1 MAIMLYKVGNNNFDM
16 NGDHTL
22 HPVSCEATF
31 NLNDVWQLDIDIPI
45 GNEDF
50 KAGAVISVDTPYGK
64 RQLYRIQDTDR
75 DMDDATA
82 TAYPIFLDSRNDCF
96 LWDVRPT
103 NKIGQDALDIMLAG
117 SKYTGQSDITTA
129 STAYYVQKNFIEA
142 LNGDDENAFLK
153 RWGGEVAYQN
163 FKIIVNNRL
172 GADNGLRVEFGFNL
186 TGLQEQVDM
195 SNVVTRII
203 PKAFNGY
210 ILPDNETVDSPLIN
224 NYPVVYTRVIEYQD
238 VKLAEDATEED
249 EDNGTI
255 ICATMEELYAA
266 LRAKANAEFDA
277 GIDLPNITY
286 DVDMV
291 DLSRTDLYKDYAGL
305 LNVQLGDTVHVKN
318 RRMGIETTARV
329 ITLVYDCITQK
340 VTSLTL
346 GDYEANYFNDVS
358 STVSTVN
365 GLNEAVGNIYD
376 PNSGTVIAGKISGV
390 INLLQTTLKAQKN
403 IAQKQD
409 VRAILFEDL
418 DPDSPTYGALCIG
431 TQGIQIAKERNET
444 DTDWVWGTAIDFEA
458 INADY
463 IITGVLTDAT
473 GRFSLNLN
481 TGELYIQDLSDLK
494 TTVTQIKFDVDGIKS
509 TVSGMQED
517 VNLIKNTPILEIS
530 TSLPSQ
536 QVLDQTTS
544 TYIPDFSSQN
554 MVMTPVVRINGQ
566 VADLANQDITWT
578 KKNGELTPSEV
589 VNNNILTLS
598 ANVLNADKR
607 SETYIC
613 TLKYDVNEEDPNSY
627 KEVRAQIEL
636 TLVLD
641 GQKGDK
647 GDAGS
652 PGAQGPQGPQGE
664 QGEKGDKGDKGEAG
678 TSVSITSQ
686 SITYQTSSSGTTIP
700 TGNWLTS
707 VPSVSAGQYLW
718 TRTIVQY
725 SDGKSTTAYSVARNG
740 VNGSDGKDGADGAD
754 GTSVTITST
763 SVTYQKSTNGTTPP
777 TGTWSSSVPTT
788 NPGEF
793 LWTRTI
799 VNYSDGKSTT
809 SYNVSRNG
817 VNGADAQ
824 AVRLNVTADRFYS
837 TDGETYTPDTI
848 TITANFQNCS
858 LDIWQYSTNGTTWAN
873 ITSGQH
879 GFTISGNTVT
889 LSKNSDLFTDTC
901 LAVHIKVLSNIANVI
916 DTVTISRYTD
926 YKSTIEEIDDQLDGV
941 ENIITNNQTLIE
953 QKLDEIRLSV
963 TETQQAQ
970 VTVNDQ
976 ITQLRKDMS
985 TEISQTAEG
994 INITIQELYSQ
1005 VNDLGETSE
1014 LMKTYFKATADGLM
1028 IAQDGNPVSTLMG
1041 YDHFA
1046 VLVNGEEVVKIYQD
1060 SLTVANGIFNSSLRI
1075 GHIKFNSYSDGVAL
1089 EWAGD

>member
-16 NGDHTL
+16 NGDYTL

-45 GNEDF
+45 GSEDF

-75 DMDDATA
+75 DMDNASA

-103 NKIGQDALDIMLAG
+103 NKIGQDALDIMLTG

-186 TGLQEQVDM
+186 TGLQEQIDM

-210 ILPDNETVDSPLIN
+210 ILPGNQTVDSPLIN

-266 LRAKANAEFDA
+266 LRTKANAEFDA

-409 VRAILFEDL
+409 VRAILFEDS

-494 TTVTQIKFDVDGIKS
+494 TTVTQIQFDVDGIKS

-530 TSLPSQ
+530 TNFPSQ

-544 TYIPDFSSQN
+544 TYIPDFSIQN
-554 MVMTPVVRINGQ
+554 MVMTPVVRVNGQ
-566 VADLANQDITWT
+566 VADLSNLDIVWT

-589 VNNNILTLS
+589 VNDNILTLS

-641 GQKGDK
+641 GQKGED
-647 GDAGS
+647 
-652 PGAQGPQGPQGE
+652 
-664 QGEKGDKGDKGEAG
+664 
-678 TSVSITSQ
+678 
-686 SITYQTSSSGTTIP
+686 
-700 TGNWLTS
+700 
-707 VPSVSAGQYLW
+707 GQ
-718 TRTIVQY
+718 
-725 SDGKSTTAYSVARNG
+725 DG
-740 VNGSDGKDGADGAD
+740 
-754 GTSVTITST
+754 
-763 SVTYQKSTNGTTPP
+763 
-777 TGTWSSSVPTT
+777 
-788 NPGEF
+788 
-793 LWTRTI
+793 
-799 VNYSDGKSTT
+799 
-809 SYNVSRNG
+809 
-817 VNGADAQ
+817 Q

-837 TDGETYTPDTI
+837 TDGTNYTPDTI

-858 LDIWQYSTNGTTWAN
+858 LDIWQYSVNGTTWAN
-873 ITSGQH
+873 IVNNQH

-994 INITIQELYSQ
+994 INITIQELYTQ
-1005 VNDLGETSE
+1005 INDLGETSE

-1046 VLVNGEEVVKIYQD
+1046 VLVNGEEVVQIYQD
-1060 SLTVANGIFNSSLRI
+1060 SLSVANGVFNTSLRI
-1075 GHIKFNSYSDGVAL
+1075 GHIKFNSYSDGVAV

>member
-45 GNEDF
+45 RNEDF

-75 DMDDATA
+75 DMDNASA

-210 ILPDNETVDSPLIN
+210 ILPGNQTVDSPLIN

-255 ICATMEELYAA
+255 ICATMEELYTA
-266 LRAKANAEFDA
+266 LRTKANAEFDA

-329 ITLVYDCITQK
+329 ITLVYDCITRK

-358 STVSTVN
+358 STVSTIG

-494 TTVTQIKFDVDGIKS
+494 TTVTQIQFDVDGIKS

-566 VADLANQDITWT
+566 VADLSNLDIAWT
-578 KKNGELTPSEV
+578 KKNGELTSSEV

-641 GQKGDK
+641 GQKGED
-647 GDAGS
+647 
-652 PGAQGPQGPQGE
+652 
-664 QGEKGDKGDKGEAG
+664 
-678 TSVSITSQ
+678 
-686 SITYQTSSSGTTIP
+686 
-700 TGNWLTS
+700 
-707 VPSVSAGQYLW
+707 GQ
-718 TRTIVQY
+718 
-725 SDGKSTTAYSVARNG
+725 DGH
-740 VNGSDGKDGADGAD
+740 
-754 GTSVTITST
+754 
-763 SVTYQKSTNGTTPP
+763 
-777 TGTWSSSVPTT
+777 
-788 NPGEF
+788 
-793 LWTRTI
+793 
-799 VNYSDGKSTT
+799 
-809 SYNVSRNG
+809 
-817 VNGADAQ
+817 

-837 TDGETYTPDTI
+837 TDGTNYTPDTI

-858 LDIWQYSTNGTTWAN
+858 LDIWQYSVNGTTWAN
-873 ITSGQH
+873 IVNNQH
-879 GFTISGNTVT
+879 GFTLNGNTVT
-889 LSKNSDLFTDTC
+889 LSKTSDLFTDTC

-1014 LMKTYFKATADGLM
+1014 MMKTYFKATADGLM

-1046 VLVNGEEVVKIYQD
+1046 VLVNGEEVVQIYQD
-1060 SLTVANGIFNSSLRI
+1060 SLSVANGIFNTSLRI

>member
-16 NGDHTL
+16 NGDYTL

-75 DMDDATA
+75 DMDNASA

-129 STAYYVQKNFIEA
+129 STAYYVQKNFIDA

-210 ILPDNETVDSPLIN
+210 ILPENETVDSPLIN

-266 LRAKANAEFDA
+266 LRTKANAEFDA

-318 RRMGIETTARV
+318 RRMAIETTARV

-458 INADY
+458 VNADY

-481 TGELYIQDLSDLK
+481 TGELYIQDLSNLK
-494 TTVTQIKFDVDGIKS
+494 TTVTQIQFDVDGIKS

-566 VADLANQDITWT
+566 VADLSDLDIAWT

-598 ANVLNADKR
+598 ANLLNADKR

-641 GQKGDK
+641 GQKGED
-647 GDAGS
+647 
-652 PGAQGPQGPQGE
+652 
-664 QGEKGDKGDKGEAG
+664 
-678 TSVSITSQ
+678 
-686 SITYQTSSSGTTIP
+686 
-700 TGNWLTS
+700 
-707 VPSVSAGQYLW
+707 GQ
-718 TRTIVQY
+718 
-725 SDGKSTTAYSVARNG
+725 DG
-740 VNGSDGKDGADGAD
+740 
-754 GTSVTITST
+754 
-763 SVTYQKSTNGTTPP
+763 
-777 TGTWSSSVPTT
+777 
-788 NPGEF
+788 
-793 LWTRTI
+793 
-799 VNYSDGKSTT
+799 
-809 SYNVSRNG
+809 
-817 VNGADAQ
+817 Q

-837 TDGETYTPDTI
+837 TDGTNYTPDTI

-858 LDIWQYSTNGTTWAN
+858 LDIWQYSVNGTTWAN
-873 ITSGQH
+873 IVNNQH
-879 GFTISGNTVT
+879 GFTLNGNTVT
-889 LSKNSDLFTDTC
+889 LAKTSDLFTNTC

-1005 VNDLGETSE
+1005 INDLGETSE

-1046 VLVNGEEVVKIYQD
+1046 VLVNGEEVVQIYQD
-1060 SLTVANGIFNSSLRI
+1060 SLSVANGIFNTSLRI

>member
-75 DMDDATA
+75 DMDNASA

-129 STAYYVQKNFIEA
+129 STAYYVQKNFIDA

-210 ILPDNETVDSPLIN
+210 ILPDNEVVDSPLIN
-224 NYPVVYTRVIEYQD
+224 NYPIVYTRVIEYQD

-255 ICATMEELYAA
+255 ICATMEELYTA
-266 LRAKANAEFDA
+266 LRTKANAEFDA

-329 ITLVYDCITQK
+329 ITLVYDCITRK

-494 TTVTQIKFDVDGIKS
+494 TTVTQIQLDVDGIKS

-517 VNLIKNTPILEIS
+517 VNLIKNTPILKIS
-530 TSLPSQ
+530 TSLPTQ

-566 VADLANQDITWT
+566 VADLANQDITWS
-578 KKNGELTPSEV
+578 KKNGELTPSETV
-589 VNNNILTLS
+589 SNNILTIS
-598 ANVLNADKR
+598 ENVLNADKR

-613 TLKYDVNEEDPNSY
+613 TLKYDVNEEDPNDY

-641 GQKGDK
+641 GQKGED
-647 GDAGS
+647 
-652 PGAQGPQGPQGE
+652 
-664 QGEKGDKGDKGEAG
+664 
-678 TSVSITSQ
+678 
-686 SITYQTSSSGTTIP
+686 
-700 TGNWLTS
+700 
-707 VPSVSAGQYLW
+707 GQ
-718 TRTIVQY
+718 
-725 SDGKSTTAYSVARNG
+725 DGR
-740 VNGSDGKDGADGAD
+740 
-754 GTSVTITST
+754 
-763 SVTYQKSTNGTTPP
+763 
-777 TGTWSSSVPTT
+777 
-788 NPGEF
+788 
-793 LWTRTI
+793 
-799 VNYSDGKSTT
+799 
-809 SYNVSRNG
+809 
-817 VNGADAQ
+817 

-837 TDGETYTPDTI
+837 TDGTNYTPDTI

-858 LDIWQYSTNGTTWAN
+858 LDIWQYSVNGTTWAN
-873 ITSGQH
+873 IVNNQH
-879 GFTISGNTVT
+879 GFTLSGNTVT
-889 LSKNSDLFTDTC
+889 LAKTSDLFTDTC

-926 YKSTIEEIDDQLDGV
+926 YKGAIDEIDDQLDGV

-994 INITIQELYSQ
+994 IDITIQELYSQ
-1005 VNDLGETSE
+1005 INDLGETSE

-1046 VLVNGEEVVKIYQD
+1046 VLVNGEEVVQIYQD
-1060 SLTVANGIFNSSLRI
+1060 SLSVANGIFNTSLRI

>member
-16 NGDHTL
+16 NGDYTL

-75 DMDDATA
+75 DMDNASA

-142 LNGDDENAFLK
+142 LNSDDENAFLK

-210 ILPDNETVDSPLIN
+210 LLPDNETVDSPLIN

-266 LRAKANAEFDA
+266 LRTKANAEFYA

-340 VTSLTL
+340 VTILTL

-444 DTDWVWGTAIDFEA
+444 DTDWVWGTAIDFQS

-463 IITGVLTDAT
+463 IITGILTDNQ
-473 GRFSLNLN
+473 GKFYLDMN
-481 TGELYIQDLSDLK
+481 TGELRMQDGTFVGTINGSTIIGGTIRGSTLQGGTISGGNIQIGNNFKVNANGALTASGATINGIVTNINGDDEVRLQNGRVRIVKDDVLVGYVGANVYSGDATKKGIVFDLEYEGEMMSW
-494 TTVTQIKFDVDGIKS
+494 S
-509 TVSGMQED
+509 M
-517 VNLIKNTPILEIS
+517 KNTADDDAYHMIMAYVRNDMENFVGDRLNIAKDLDMHNFRIFNIKAPNGYSGWTGEIPIITRVERNSDGTLTWYSSSINVS
-530 TSLPSQ
+530 NGIITSAP
-536 QVLDQTTS
+536 
-544 TYIPDFSSQN
+544 SSQN
-554 MVMTPVVRINGQ
+554 TIMTMSADSENENENQ
-566 VADLANQDITWT
+566 VTI
-578 KKNGELTPSEV
+578 GELNLAPDNPE
-589 VNNNILTLS
+589 
-598 ANVLNADKR
+598 
-607 SETYIC
+607 
-613 TLKYDVNEEDPNSY
+613 
-627 KEVRAQIEL
+627 IE
-636 TLVLD
+636 
-641 GQKGDK
+641 
-647 GDAGS
+647 
-652 PGAQGPQGPQGE
+652 
-664 QGEKGDKGDKGEAG
+664 
-678 TSVSITSQ
+678 
-686 SITYQTSSSGTTIP
+686 
-700 TGNWLTS
+700 
-707 VPSVSAGQYLW
+707 
-718 TRTIVQY
+718 
-725 SDGKSTTAYSVARNG
+725 
-740 VNGSDGKDGADGAD
+740 
-754 GTSVTITST
+754 
-763 SVTYQKSTNGTTPP
+763 
-777 TGTWSSSVPTT
+777 
-788 NPGEF
+788 
-793 LWTRTI
+793 
-799 VNYSDGKSTT
+799 
-809 SYNVSRNG
+809 
-817 VNGADAQ
+817 
-824 AVRLNVTADRFYS
+824 
-837 TDGETYTPDTI
+837 
-848 TITANFQNCS
+848 
-858 LDIWQYSTNGTTWAN
+858 
-873 ITSGQH
+873 H
-879 GFTISGNTVT
+879 
-889 LSKNSDLFTDTC
+889 
-901 LAVHIKVLSNIANVI
+901 H
-916 DTVTISRYTD
+916 
-926 YKSTIEEIDDQLDGV
+926 
-941 ENIITNNQTLIE
+941 
-953 QKLDEIRLSV
+953 
-963 TETQQAQ
+963 
-970 VTVNDQ
+970 
-976 ITQLRKDMS
+976 
-985 TEISQTAEG
+985 
-994 INITIQELYSQ
+994 
-1005 VNDLGETSE
+1005 
-1014 LMKTYFKATADGLM
+1014 
-1028 IAQDGNPVSTLMG
+1028 
-1041 YDHFA
+1041 
-1046 VLVNGEEVVKIYQD
+1046 
-1060 SLTVANGIFNSSLRI
+1060 
-1075 GHIKFNSYSDGVAL
+1075 
-1089 EWAGD
+1089 

>member
-16 NGDHTL
+16 NGDYTL

-75 DMDDATA
+75 DMDNASA

-129 STAYYVQKNFIEA
+129 STAYYVQKNFIDA

-210 ILPDNETVDSPLIN
+210 ILPENETVDSPLIN

-266 LRAKANAEFDA
+266 LRTKANAEFDA

-329 ITLVYDCITQK
+329 ITLVYDCITRK

-458 INADY
+458 VNADY

-481 TGELYIQDLSDLK
+481 TGELYIQDLSNLK
-494 TTVTQIKFDVDGIKS
+494 TTVTQIQFDVDGIKS

-530 TSLPSQ
+530 TSLPTQ

-566 VADLANQDITWT
+566 VADLANQDITWS

-589 VNNNILTLS
+589 VNNNTLTLS

-641 GQKGDK
+641 GQKGED
-647 GDAGS
+647 
-652 PGAQGPQGPQGE
+652 
-664 QGEKGDKGDKGEAG
+664 
-678 TSVSITSQ
+678 
-686 SITYQTSSSGTTIP
+686 
-700 TGNWLTS
+700 
-707 VPSVSAGQYLW
+707 GQ
-718 TRTIVQY
+718 
-725 SDGKSTTAYSVARNG
+725 DGH
-740 VNGSDGKDGADGAD
+740 
-754 GTSVTITST
+754 
-763 SVTYQKSTNGTTPP
+763 
-777 TGTWSSSVPTT
+777 
-788 NPGEF
+788 
-793 LWTRTI
+793 
-799 VNYSDGKSTT
+799 
-809 SYNVSRNG
+809 
-817 VNGADAQ
+817 

-837 TDGETYTPDTI
+837 TDGTNYTPDTI

-858 LDIWQYSTNGTTWAN
+858 LDIWQYSVNGTTWAN
-873 ITSGQH
+873 IVNNQH
-879 GFTISGNTVT
+879 GFTLNGNTVT
-889 LSKNSDLFTDTC
+889 LSKTSDLFTDTC

-926 YKSTIEEIDDQLDGV
+926 YKSAIDEIDDQLDGV
-941 ENIITNNQTLIE
+941 ENIITNNQSLIE

-994 INITIQELYSQ
+994 IDITIQELYSQ
-1005 VNDLGETSE
+1005 INDLGETSE

-1046 VLVNGEEVVKIYQD
+1046 VLVNGEEVVQIYQD
-1060 SLTVANGIFNSSLRI
+1060 SLSVANGIFNTSLRI

>member
-16 NGDHTL
+16 NGDYTL

-45 GNEDF
+45 GDEDF

-75 DMDDATA
+75 DMDNASA

-129 STAYYVQKNFIEA
+129 STAYYVQKNFIDA

-210 ILPDNETVDSPLIN
+210 LLPDNETVDSPLIN

-249 EDNGTI
+249 KDNGTI
-255 ICATMEELYAA
+255 ICATMEELYTA
-266 LRAKANAEFDA
+266 LRTKANAEFDA

-291 DLSRTDLYKDYAGL
+291 DLSRTELYKDYAGL

-458 INADY
+458 VNADY

-494 TTVTQIKFDVDGIKS
+494 TTVTQIQFDVDGIKS

-530 TSLPSQ
+530 TNFPTQ

-566 VADLANQDITWT
+566 VADLSDLDIAWT
-578 KKNGELTPSEV
+578 KKNGELTPSETV
-589 VNNNILTLS
+589 SNNILTIS
-598 ANVLNADKR
+598 ENVLNADKR

-613 TLKYDVNEEDPNSY
+613 TLKYDVNDEDPNSY
-627 KEVRAQIEL
+627 KEVQAQIEL

-641 GQKGDK
+641 GQKGED
-647 GDAGS
+647 
-652 PGAQGPQGPQGE
+652 
-664 QGEKGDKGDKGEAG
+664 
-678 TSVSITSQ
+678 
-686 SITYQTSSSGTTIP
+686 
-700 TGNWLTS
+700 
-707 VPSVSAGQYLW
+707 GQDG
-718 TRTIVQY
+718 RAVQ
-725 SDGKSTTAYSVARNG
+725 
-740 VNGSDGKDGADGAD
+740 
-754 GTSVTITST
+754 
-763 SVTYQKSTNGTTPP
+763 
-777 TGTWSSSVPTT
+777 
-788 NPGEF
+788 
-793 LWTRTI
+793 
-799 VNYSDGKSTT
+799 
-809 SYNVSRNG
+809 
-817 VNGADAQ
+817 
-824 AVRLNVTADRFYS
+824 LNVTADRFYS
-837 TDGETYTPDTI
+837 TDGTNYTPDTI

-858 LDIWQYSTNGTTWAN
+858 LDIWQYSVNGTTWAN
-873 ITSGQH
+873 ITNGQH
-879 GFTISGNTVT
+879 GFTLNGNTVT
-889 LSKNSDLFTDTC
+889 LAKTSDLFTDTC

-916 DTVTISRYTD
+916 DTVTISKYTD
-926 YKSTIEEIDDQLDGV
+926 YKGAIDEIDDQLDGV

-994 INITIQELYSQ
+994 IDITIQELYSQ
-1005 VNDLGETSE
+1005 INDLGETSE

-1046 VLVNGEEVVKIYQD
+1046 VLVNGEEVVQIYQD
-1060 SLTVANGIFNSSLRI
+1060 SLSVANGIFNTSLRI

>member
-75 DMDDATA
+75 DMDNASA

-238 VKLAEDATEED
+238 VKLAEDASEED
-249 EDNGTI
+249 EDNGTT

-266 LRAKANAEFDA
+266 LRTKANAEFDA

-291 DLSRTDLYKDYAGL
+291 DLSRTDLYKDYARL

-329 ITLVYDCITQK
+329 ITLVYDCITRK

-390 INLLQTTLKAQKN
+390 INLLQTSLRAQKD
-403 IAQKQD
+403 IAEGQD

-444 DTDWVWGTAIDFEA
+444 DTDWVWGTAIDFQS

-463 IITGVLTDAT
+463 VVTGVLTDAT

-481 TGELYIQDLSDLK
+481 TGELYIQDLSNLK
-494 TTVTQIKFDVDGIKS
+494 TTVTQIQFDVDGIKS

-566 VADLANQDITWT
+566 VADLSNLDITWT

-589 VNNNILTLS
+589 VSNNILTLS

-613 TLKYDVNEEDPNSY
+613 TLKYDVNEEDPNDY

-641 GQKGDK
+641 GQKGED
-647 GDAGS
+647 GQDAIILQIISSNGNMFKNETLS
-652 PGAQGPQGPQGE
+652 TTLTVTIIVGNE
-664 QGEKGDKGDKGEAG
+664 M
-678 TSVSITSQ
+678 ITSSNQ
-686 SITYQTSSSGTTIP
+686 MY
-700 TGNWLTS
+700 
-707 VPSVSAGQYLW
+707 A
-718 TRTIVQY
+718 
-725 SDGKSTTAYSVARNG
+725 K
-740 VNGSDGKDGADGAD
+740 
-754 GTSVTITST
+754 
-763 SVTYQKSTNGTTPP
+763 
-777 TGTWSSSVPTT
+777 
-788 NPGEF
+788 F
-793 LWTRTI
+793 
-799 VNYSDGKSTT
+799 
-809 SYNVSRNG
+809 
-817 VNGADAQ
+817 GADAYLVWEEKEFGQ
-824 AVRLNVTADRFYS
+824 SEFTQIQP
-837 TDGETYTPDTI
+837 TD
-848 TITANFQNCS
+848 S
-858 LDIWQYSTNGTTWAN
+858 
-873 ITSGQH
+873 
-879 GFTISGNTVT
+879 
-889 LSKNSDLFTDTC
+889 
-901 LAVHIKVLSNIANVI
+901 
-916 DTVTISRYTD
+916 
-926 YKSTIEEIDDQLDGV
+926 
-941 ENIITNNQTLIE
+941 
-953 QKLDEIRLSV
+953 RLSDNGFIMTLNPDDV
-963 TETQQAQ
+963 YRQ
-970 VTVNDQ
+970 TVFNCY
-976 ITQLRKDMS
+976 
-985 TEISQTAEG
+985 
-994 INITIQELYSQ
+994 LY
-1005 VNDLGETSE
+1005 
-1014 LMKTYFKATADGLM
+1014 F
-1028 IAQDGNPVSTLMG
+1028 
-1041 YDHFA
+1041 
-1046 VLVNGEEVVKIYQD
+1046 
-1060 SLTVANGIFNSSLRI
+1060 
-1075 GHIKFNSYSDGVAL
+1075 
-1089 EWAGD
+1089 

>member
-16 NGDHTL
+16 NGDYTL

-31 NLNDVWQLDIDIPI
+31 NLNDVWQLDIDIPV

-75 DMDDATA
+75 DMDNASA

-129 STAYYVQKNFIEA
+129 STAYYVQKNFVEA

-210 ILPDNETVDSPLIN
+210 ILPGNQTVDSPLIN

-266 LRAKANAEFDA
+266 LRTKANAEFDA

-494 TTVTQIKFDVDGIKS
+494 TTVTQIQFDVDGIKS

-566 VADLANQDITWT
+566 VADLANQDITWS
-578 KKNGELTPSEV
+578 KKNGELTPSETV
-589 VNNNILTLS
+589 SNNILTIS
-598 ANVLNADKR
+598 ENVLNADKR

-613 TLKYDVNEEDPNSY
+613 TLKYDVNDEDPNSY
-627 KEVRAQIEL
+627 KEVQAQIEL

-641 GQKGDK
+641 GQKGED
-647 GDAGS
+647 
-652 PGAQGPQGPQGE
+652 
-664 QGEKGDKGDKGEAG
+664 
-678 TSVSITSQ
+678 
-686 SITYQTSSSGTTIP
+686 
-700 TGNWLTS
+700 
-707 VPSVSAGQYLW
+707 GQDG
-718 TRTIVQY
+718 RAVQ
-725 SDGKSTTAYSVARNG
+725 
-740 VNGSDGKDGADGAD
+740 
-754 GTSVTITST
+754 
-763 SVTYQKSTNGTTPP
+763 
-777 TGTWSSSVPTT
+777 
-788 NPGEF
+788 
-793 LWTRTI
+793 
-799 VNYSDGKSTT
+799 
-809 SYNVSRNG
+809 
-817 VNGADAQ
+817 
-824 AVRLNVTADRFYS
+824 LNVTADRFYS
-837 TDGETYTPDTI
+837 TDGTNYTPDTI

-858 LDIWQYSTNGTTWAN
+858 LDIWQYSVNGTTWAN
-873 ITSGQH
+873 ITNGQH
-879 GFTISGNTVT
+879 GFTLNGNTVT
-889 LSKNSDLFTDTC
+889 LAKTSDLFTDTC

-926 YKSTIEEIDDQLDGV
+926 YKGAIDEIDDQLDGV

-994 INITIQELYSQ
+994 IDITIQELYSQ
-1005 VNDLGETSE
+1005 INDLGETSE

-1046 VLVNGEEVVKIYQD
+1046 VLVNGEEVVQIYQD
-1060 SLTVANGIFNSSLRI
+1060 SLSVANGIFNTSLRI

>member
-75 DMDDATA
+75 DMDNASA

-129 STAYYVQKNFIEA
+129 STAYYVQKNFIDA

-210 ILPDNETVDSPLIN
+210 ILPDNEVVDSPLIN

-266 LRAKANAEFDA
+266 LRTKANAEFDA

-329 ITLVYDCITQK
+329 ITLVYDCITRK

-494 TTVTQIKFDVDGIKS
+494 TTVTQIQFDVDGIKS

-566 VADLANQDITWT
+566 VADLSDLDITWT
-578 KKNGELTPSEV
+578 KKNGELTSSEV

-613 TLKYDVNEEDPNSY
+613 TLKYDVNEEDPNDY

-641 GQKGDK
+641 GQKGED
-647 GDAGS
+647 
-652 PGAQGPQGPQGE
+652 
-664 QGEKGDKGDKGEAG
+664 
-678 TSVSITSQ
+678 
-686 SITYQTSSSGTTIP
+686 
-700 TGNWLTS
+700 
-707 VPSVSAGQYLW
+707 GQ
-718 TRTIVQY
+718 
-725 SDGKSTTAYSVARNG
+725 DGR
-740 VNGSDGKDGADGAD
+740 
-754 GTSVTITST
+754 
-763 SVTYQKSTNGTTPP
+763 
-777 TGTWSSSVPTT
+777 
-788 NPGEF
+788 
-793 LWTRTI
+793 
-799 VNYSDGKSTT
+799 
-809 SYNVSRNG
+809 
-817 VNGADAQ
+817 

-837 TDGETYTPDTI
+837 TDGTNYTPDTI

-858 LDIWQYSTNGTTWAN
+858 LDIWQYSVNGTTWSN
-873 ITSGQH
+873 IVNNQH
-879 GFTISGNTVT
+879 GFTLNGNTVT
-889 LSKNSDLFTDTC
+889 LAKTSDLFTDTC

-994 INITIQELYSQ
+994 IDITIQELYSQ
-1005 VNDLGETSE
+1005 INDLGETSE

-1046 VLVNGEEVVKIYQD
+1046 VLVNGEEVVQIYQD
-1060 SLTVANGIFNSSLRI
+1060 SLSVANGIFNTSLRI

>member
-16 NGDHTL
+16 NGDYTL

-45 GNEDF
+45 ENEDF
-50 KAGAVISVDTPYGK
+50 KAGAIISVDTPYGK

-75 DMDDATA
+75 DMDNASA

-129 STAYYVQKNFIEA
+129 STAYYVQKNFIDA

-210 ILPDNETVDSPLIN
+210 ILPDNEVVDSPLIN
-224 NYPVVYTRVIEYQD
+224 NYPIVYTRVIEYQD

-266 LRAKANAEFDA
+266 LRTKANAEFGA

-329 ITLVYDCITQK
+329 ITLVYDCMTQK

-458 INADY
+458 VNADY

-481 TGELYIQDLSDLK
+481 TGELYIQDLSNLK
-494 TTVTQIKFDVDGIKS
+494 TTVTQIQFDVDGIKS

-517 VNLIKNTPILEIS
+517 VNLIKNIPILEIS
-530 TSLPSQ
+530 TSLPTQ

-566 VADLANQDITWT
+566 VADLSNLDIAWT

-613 TLKYDVNEEDPNSY
+613 TLKYDVNEEDPNDY

-641 GQKGDK
+641 GQKGED
-647 GDAGS
+647 
-652 PGAQGPQGPQGE
+652 
-664 QGEKGDKGDKGEAG
+664 
-678 TSVSITSQ
+678 
-686 SITYQTSSSGTTIP
+686 
-700 TGNWLTS
+700 
-707 VPSVSAGQYLW
+707 GQ
-718 TRTIVQY
+718 
-725 SDGKSTTAYSVARNG
+725 DGR
-740 VNGSDGKDGADGAD
+740 
-754 GTSVTITST
+754 
-763 SVTYQKSTNGTTPP
+763 
-777 TGTWSSSVPTT
+777 
-788 NPGEF
+788 
-793 LWTRTI
+793 
-799 VNYSDGKSTT
+799 
-809 SYNVSRNG
+809 
-817 VNGADAQ
+817 

-837 TDGETYTPDTI
+837 TDGTNYTPDTI

-858 LDIWQYSTNGTTWAN
+858 LDIWQYSVNGTTWAN
-873 ITSGQH
+873 IVNNQH
-879 GFTISGNTVT
+879 GFTLSGNTVT
-889 LSKNSDLFTDTC
+889 LAKTSDLFTDTC

-926 YKSTIEEIDDQLDGV
+926 YKGAIDEIDDQLDGV

-994 INITIQELYSQ
+994 IDITIQELYSQ
-1005 VNDLGETSE
+1005 INDLGETSE

-1046 VLVNGEEVVKIYQD
+1046 VLVNGEEVVQIYQD
-1060 SLTVANGIFNSSLRI
+1060 SLSVANGIFNTSLRI

>member
-16 NGDHTL
+16 NGDYTL

-75 DMDDATA
+75 DMDNASA

-129 STAYYVQKNFIEA
+129 STAYYVQKNFIDA
-142 LNGDDENAFLK
+142 LNGDDENAFLR

-210 ILPDNETVDSPLIN
+210 ILPDNEVVDSPLIN

-266 LRAKANAEFDA
+266 LRTKANAEFDA

-329 ITLVYDCITQK
+329 ITLVYDCITRK

-481 TGELYIQDLSDLK
+481 TGELYIQDLSNLK
-494 TTVTQIKFDVDGIKS
+494 TTVTQIQFDVDGIKS

-566 VADLANQDITWT
+566 VADLSNLDIAWT

-598 ANVLNADKR
+598 ANLLNADKR

-652 PGAQGPQGPQGE
+652 PGVQGPQGPH
-664 QGEKGDKGDKGEAG
+664 
-678 TSVSITSQ
+678 
-686 SITYQTSSSGTTIP
+686 
-700 TGNWLTS
+700 
-707 VPSVSAGQYLW
+707 
-718 TRTIVQY
+718 
-725 SDGKSTTAYSVARNG
+725 
-740 VNGSDGKDGADGAD
+740 
-754 GTSVTITST
+754 
-763 SVTYQKSTNGTTPP
+763 
-777 TGTWSSSVPTT
+777 
-788 NPGEF
+788 
-793 LWTRTI
+793 
-799 VNYSDGKSTT
+799 
-809 SYNVSRNG
+809 G

-837 TDGETYTPDTI
+837 TDGTNYTPDTI

-858 LDIWQYSTNGTTWAN
+858 LDIWQYSVNGTTWAN
-873 ITSGQH
+873 IVNNQH
-879 GFTISGNTVT
+879 GFTLNGNTVT
-889 LSKNSDLFTDTC
+889 LAKTSDLFTDTC

-926 YKSTIEEIDDQLDGV
+926 YKSTIDEIDDQLDGV

-1005 VNDLGETSE
+1005 INDLGETSE
-1014 LMKTYFKATADGLM
+1014 MMKTYFKATADGLM

-1046 VLVNGEEVVKIYQD
+1046 VLVNGEEVVQIYQD
-1060 SLTVANGIFNSSLRI
+1060 SLSVANGIFNTSLRI

>member
-75 DMDDATA
+75 DMDNASA
-82 TAYPIFLDSRNDCF
+82 TAYPIFLDTRNDCF

-210 ILPDNETVDSPLIN
+210 LLPDNETVDSPLIN

-266 LRAKANAEFDA
+266 LRTKANAEFDA

-305 LNVQLGDTVHVKN
+305 LSVQLGDTVHVKN

-329 ITLVYDCITQK
+329 ITLIYDCITQK

-358 STVSTVN
+358 STVSTIG

-458 INADY
+458 VNADY

-494 TTVTQIKFDVDGIKS
+494 TTVTQIQFDVDGIKS

-566 VADLANQDITWT
+566 VADLANQDITWS
-578 KKNGELTPSEV
+578 KKNGELTPSETV
-589 VNNNILTLS
+589 SNNILTIS
-598 ANVLNADKR
+598 ENVLNADKR

-613 TLKYDVNEEDPNSY
+613 TLKYDVNDEDPNSY
-627 KEVRAQIEL
+627 KEVQAQIEL

-641 GQKGDK
+641 GQKGED
-647 GDAGS
+647 
-652 PGAQGPQGPQGE
+652 
-664 QGEKGDKGDKGEAG
+664 
-678 TSVSITSQ
+678 
-686 SITYQTSSSGTTIP
+686 
-700 TGNWLTS
+700 
-707 VPSVSAGQYLW
+707 GQDG
-718 TRTIVQY
+718 RAVQ
-725 SDGKSTTAYSVARNG
+725 
-740 VNGSDGKDGADGAD
+740 
-754 GTSVTITST
+754 
-763 SVTYQKSTNGTTPP
+763 
-777 TGTWSSSVPTT
+777 
-788 NPGEF
+788 
-793 LWTRTI
+793 
-799 VNYSDGKSTT
+799 
-809 SYNVSRNG
+809 
-817 VNGADAQ
+817 
-824 AVRLNVTADRFYS
+824 LNVTADRFYS
-837 TDGETYTPDTI
+837 TDGTNYTPDTI

-858 LDIWQYSTNGTTWAN
+858 LDIWQYSVNGTTWAN
-873 ITSGQH
+873 ITNGQH
-879 GFTISGNTVT
+879 GFTLNGNTVT
-889 LSKNSDLFTDTC
+889 LAKTSDLFTDTC

-916 DTVTISRYTD
+916 DTVTISKYTD
-926 YKSTIEEIDDQLDGV
+926 YKGAIDEIDDQLDGV

-994 INITIQELYSQ
+994 IDITIQELYSQ
-1005 VNDLGETSE
+1005 INDLGETSE

-1046 VLVNGEEVVKIYQD
+1046 VLVNGEEVVQIYQD
-1060 SLTVANGIFNSSLRI
+1060 SLSVANGIFNTSLRI